1 VDNFSIP
8 EFTETVWGSVKST
21 DSITWAGT
29 VLAIVYVV
37 LALRLSKW
45 CWIAGTLS
53 SVLFVFIYFKEQLY
67 YEAALNI
74 VYAALGIYGWLNW
87 KNQDVQAGT
96 EIRNTKSGYLIKAV
110 AVSISIGILLGM
122 FTHFFLKAEFAFAD
136 AMISSFSVMA
146 TVLTARK
153 YIENWI
159 FWIIIDAVSAVL
171 YFIKGPSMYLV
182 AVLFIF
188 YTFMAISVYFSWKK
202 KQNV

>member
-1 VDNFSIP
+1 VDSNSIK
-8 EFTETVWGSVKST
+8 EFTETVWTSVQST
-21 DSITWAGT
+21 DAITWAGT

-53 SVLFVFIYFKEQLY
+53 SMLFVFIYFKEQLY
-67 YEAALNI
+67 YEAVLNV
-74 VYAALGIYGWLNW
+74 VYAILGIYGWLKW
-87 KNQDVQAGT
+87 KNQDALPTT
-96 EIRNTKSGYLIKAV
+96 EIRTVKSAFLIKVIAV
-110 AVSISIGILLGM
+110 AISFGLLLGM

-136 AMISSFSVMA
+136 AMISSFSVLA
-146 TVLTARK
+146 TILTAKK
-153 YIENWI
+153 YIENWL
-159 FWIIIDAVSAVL
+159 FWIVIDAFSAVL

-188 YTFMAISVYFSWKK
+188 YTFMAISGYFSWKK

>member
-1 VDNFSIP
+1 MDNFSIA
-8 EFTETVWGSVKST
+8 EFTDTVWASVKAT
-21 DSITWAGT
+21 DAITWGGT
-29 VLAIVYVV
+29 ILAIVYVV

-67 YEAALNI
+67 YEAVLNI
-74 VYAALGIYGWLNW
+74 LYAVLGIYGWMNW
-87 KNQDVQAGT
+87 KNQDAKGAA
-96 EIRNTKSGYLIKAV
+96 EIRNTKSGYFIKSI
-110 AVSISIGILLGM
+110 AVSIFFGLLLGM

-136 AMISSFSVMA
+136 AMISSFSVTA
-146 TVLTARK
+146 TILTARK

-159 FWIIIDAVSAVL
+159 FWILIDAVSAVV

-188 YTFMAISVYFSWKK
+188 YTFMAISGYFSWKK
-202 KQNV
+202 KQKV